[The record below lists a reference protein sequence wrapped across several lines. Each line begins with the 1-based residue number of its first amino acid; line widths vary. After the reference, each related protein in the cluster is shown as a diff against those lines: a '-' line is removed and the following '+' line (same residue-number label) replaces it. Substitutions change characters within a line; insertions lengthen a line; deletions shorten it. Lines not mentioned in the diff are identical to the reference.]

1 MVFFGQKKRKL
12 SVKKQLLSQI
22 LYVDKLR
29 LYDLPFFGQ
38 STFLASKK
46 PAISTMTQ
54 MTPIVEYT
62 IAPFPAAPP
71 NPSRKGASEKSKKKS
86 WT

>member
-22 LYVDKLR
+22 LYVDKL
-29 LYDLPFFGQ
+29 DLPFFGQ

-71 NPSRKGASEKSKKKS
+71 NPSRKGASEKSKKS